1 MLTKKKKKSKKH
13 STQCEFVYM
22 GVHLIMNQLILSKEE
37 DEKEKKSLVNV
48 IFPFKYDAHELLMEF
63 LYFFFNQ
70 KIPKIC

>member
-1 MLTKKKKKSKKH
+1 
-13 STQCEFVYM
+13 M